1 MSDTRFFIFFAT
13 GLAALFSVN
22 ALATDQIIC
31 DSKIFKVA
39 FAVGSDGY
47 VSNMELTD
55 MSANYFSAVLEITD
69 MPKNRRHVSI
79 EERRVDVKAV
89 IDKKITNVFVINIR
103 NGKGYIKLDSLKE
116 EMTCDWDI

>member
-1 MSDTRFFIFFAT
+1 MSDARLHIIFTT
-13 GLAALFSVN
+13 GLVALFSVN

-31 DSKIFKVA
+31 DSKTFKAA

-47 VSNMELTD
+47 VSNMELSD
-55 MSANYFSAVLEITD
+55 MSEKYFSEVLEITD
-69 MPKNRRHVSI
+69 MPKNRRHISI
-79 EERRVDVKAV
+79 EEQRVDVKAV
-89 IDKKITNVFVINIR
+89 IDKKIINVFVINIR